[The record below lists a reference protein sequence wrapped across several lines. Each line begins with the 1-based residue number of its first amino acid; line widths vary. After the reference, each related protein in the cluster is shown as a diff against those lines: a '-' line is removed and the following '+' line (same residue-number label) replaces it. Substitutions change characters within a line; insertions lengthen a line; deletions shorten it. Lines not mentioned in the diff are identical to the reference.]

1 MQEAMPGSERSEKPP
16 ADDEAR
22 LRGYIRLS
30 KILGRLAWLVFGL
43 TVLAFAGLSAY
54 NYLFSGAAHRQTE
67 RGV

>member
-1 MQEAMPGSERSEKPP
+1 M
-16 ADDEAR
+16 
-22 LRGYIRLS
+22 S